1 MGGVSTDQVDKTLSS
16 SKRWHVAASATS
28 LRSAQVAIQAMEI
41 SALFHCCQEGE
52 NARLD
57 FEAAPQVTQERAR
70 IIASAKT
77 V

>member
-41 SALFHCCQEGE
+41 RPCFIVVK
-52 NARLD
+52 
-57 FEAAPQVTQERAR
+57 EAKMRVSILKLRHKSHRNVHE
-70 IIASAKT
+70 S
-77 V
+77 